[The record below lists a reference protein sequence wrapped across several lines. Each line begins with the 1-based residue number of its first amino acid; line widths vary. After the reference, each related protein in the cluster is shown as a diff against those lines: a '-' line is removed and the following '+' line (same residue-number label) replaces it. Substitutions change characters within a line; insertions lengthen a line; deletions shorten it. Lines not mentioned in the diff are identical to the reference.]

1 MDVNKEVN
9 YYSVESV
16 YGEGSLI
23 QTINRRISN
32 NLQSKIK
39 KLANVMNDKELLAV
53 SDYEEM
59 GEEIGSEFNEDDIAD
74 FINWLTDQDKLI

>member
-1 MDVNKEVN
+1 MDVKKEVN

-16 YGEGSLI
+16 YGEGSFI
-23 QTINRRISN
+23 QTIDRRISN
-32 NLQSKIK
+32 NLQAKIE

-53 SDYEEM
+53 SEFEEM

-74 FINWLTDQDKLI
+74 FINWLTEQDKLI

>member
-1 MDVNKEVN
+1 MICKLN

-23 QTINRRISN
+23 QTIDRRISN

-74 FINWLTDQDKLI
+74 FINWLTNQDKLI